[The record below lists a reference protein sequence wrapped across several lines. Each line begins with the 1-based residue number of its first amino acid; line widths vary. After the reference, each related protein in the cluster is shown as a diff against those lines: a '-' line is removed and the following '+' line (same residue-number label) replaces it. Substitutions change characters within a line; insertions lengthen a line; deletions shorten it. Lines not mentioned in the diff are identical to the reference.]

1 MRLIGDGIND
11 APERKKGNVGIDMGN
26 VGSDIAVDAAD
37 NVLVDNE
44 IKACFHLLELSKKM
58 MKTIKLNLT
67 FSVGLNFLAIVLAI
81 LGVRDP
87 VVGCGSCYCYCD

>member
-58 MKTIKLNLT
+58 MKTIKLNPGYFGRT
-67 FSVGLNFLAIVLAI
+67 
-81 LGVRDP
+81 RP
-87 VVGCGSCYCYCD
+87 GCRMRELLLLL